1 MNDHES
7 TDQKLEFPRLLRRKI
22 TIPDRVPGYIHR
34 ANLVERTMHNDKRLT
49 AIRATAGFGKTTLL
63 AECCRTF
70 QRQGI
75 PTAWISVDEL
85 DSPALLDTYV
95 AFACYHAGLDLSKMS
110 VADDAHL
117 LPDNRTGLIVR
128 ELQGLGSPFV
138 IAFDEIERL
147 QHPEAVA
154 LLDFLVQRGPI
165 NLRVLLAGREIPK
178 GLNITTALLEG
189 VAESVDTEDLRFSE
203 AEIARFFELRLPREA
218 LVREINESAG
228 WPFALRVSRNTK
240 QTEINSDWIENTEY
254 PENWVESRLLSDLGA
269 DARRFVQEMSLFDWI
284 EASLV
289 NEVLERSDSLERIQ
303 SLKPLVGLISRVN
316 TSEGGAWHLHDLISE
331 HCADRLFREDRDR
344 FTSIHRR
351 IAIALAKRGE
361 TLLSMRHAMRSGDRN
376 LVGEILEN
384 AGGVRVWVL
393 QGLRELLEADQM
405 LSEDVIRE
413 RPRLKLV
420 RCIGHLMSGRPHDAR
435 LLYDQCPHPNNEKRE
450 NRTDSD
456 YAVENSFTRG
466 AMALYGGSPFGS
478 TWLQLAS
485 ERDSYAANSEVLDPR
500 SRGTLCYFSCVN
512 HFLKAEFDS
521 AVALI
526 NSTKELMHG
535 TYYLPFYSEILQGQL
550 EFISGLPKR
559 AEAKYQ
565 KAMRIAKRHL
575 IADPIAL
582 VSCQIVRHEVMLE
595 RSLTPKLAEYPGI
608 RNLLRRH
615 GMPFS
620 SFATISNLLIDLKLR
635 SGQVSQALTAT
646 EELIGF
652 LRSKGYTT
660 FSRLLAAL
668 RVSLL
673 VRLKRQ
679 DDAERAW
686 KSDGFQNEPSS
697 CVDLSNQS
705 WREMEAMAEARTLLL
720 IERERFDEAR
730 VVLDLFRKVS
740 KERKLVRVY
749 MRALGLSVLLAQ
761 RSGETGETV
770 SFLEEYLE
778 LFRETKYAW
787 SLLREIDDCVP
798 ALRQF
803 LLINENHGLQELAQ
817 TLLTSAEALSDERV
831 SSLSGRQLEI
841 LERLPYAKD
850 KQIAADLG
858 LSVHG
863 VRYHLRGIFSKL
875 GVTDRHTAVA
885 KAEQYG
891 LIAGENR
898 KDQ

>member
-7 TDQKLEFPRLLRRKI
+7 THLKIEFPRLLRRKI

-34 ANLVERTMHNDKRLT
+34 ANLVDRAMQKDKRLT
-49 AIRATAGFGKTTLL
+49 VIKATAGFGKTTLL

-70 QRQGI
+70 QTQAV

-85 DSPALLDTYV
+85 DNPTLLDTYI
-95 AFACYHAGLDLSKMS
+95 AFACHRAGLDLSNMS
-110 VADDAHL
+110 ATDDALL
-117 LPDNRTGLIVR
+117 LPDNRIGLIVR
-128 ELQGLGSPFV
+128 ELQDYGNPFV
-138 IAFDEIERL
+138 LAFDEIERL
-147 QHPEAVA
+147 QHPDAVA
-154 LLDFLVQRGPI
+154 LLNFLVQRGPT
-165 NLRVLLAGREIPK
+165 NLRILLAGREIPK
-178 GLNITTALLEG
+178 GLDITTALLEG

-218 LVREINESAG
+218 LLREINESAG

-240 QTEINSDWIENTEY
+240 QTEIDSDWIDNTEY
-254 PENWVESRLLSDLGA
+254 TENWVESRLLSDLNA
-269 DARRFVQEMSLFDWI
+269 DTRRFVLDLSLFDWI

-289 NEVLERSDSLERIQ
+289 DEVLELSDSLERIE
-303 SLKPLVGLISRVN
+303 SLKLLVGLFSRVN
-316 TSEGGAWHLHDLISE
+316 TSEGSVWYLHDLIRQ
-331 HCADRLFREDRDR
+331 HCADRLFREDLDR

-351 IAIALAKRGE
+351 LAIALANRGE
-361 TLLSMRHAMRSGDRN
+361 TLLSMRHATHSGDRN

-384 AGGVRVWVL
+384 AGGVRVWVS
-393 QGLRELLEADQM
+393 QSLRELLEADQM

-420 RCIGHLMSGRPHDAR
+420 RCIGLLMSGRPHDAR
-435 LLYDQCPHPNNEKRE
+435 LLYDQCPHPYNAKRE
-450 NRTDSD
+450 NQTNSD

-478 TWLQLAS
+478 SWLQSMS
-485 ERDSYAANSEVLDPR
+485 ERDVYAANSETLEPH
-500 SRGTLCYFSCVN
+500 SRGTMVYFHCVN
-512 HFLKAEFDS
+512 HFLKGEFDL

-526 NSTKELMHG
+526 DSTKELMHG
-535 TYYLPFYSEILQGQL
+535 TYYLPFYVEILHGQL
-550 EFISGLPKR
+550 EFIQGLPER
-559 AEAKYQ
+559 AEARYQ

-575 IADPIAL
+575 LVDPIAL
-582 VSCQIVRHEVMLE
+582 VSCQIVRQEVVLE
-595 RSLTPKLAEYPGI
+595 RSLTPMIAEQPGI
-608 RNLLRRH
+608 RNLLKRH

-620 SFATISNLLIDLKLR
+620 SFATICNLLIDLKLR

-646 EELIGF
+646 DELVGF
-652 LRSKGYTT
+652 LRGKGYTT

-673 VRLKRQ
+673 VRLETL
-679 DDAERAW
+679 DEAERAW
-686 KSDGFQNEPSS
+686 NSDGFSNAPSR

-705 WREMEAMAEARTLLL
+705 WREMEATAEARTLLL
-720 IERERFDEAR
+720 IGGERFDEAS
-730 VVLDLFRKVS
+730 VVLDLFRSIS
-740 KERKLVRVY
+740 KERKLTRVY

-761 RSGETGETV
+761 RTGEVGKTV
-770 SFLEEYLE
+770 SFLKEYLK
-778 LFRETKYAW
+778 LYRETKYAW

-798 ALRQF
+798 ALRRF
-803 LLINENHGLQELAQ
+803 LEVNENPGLHESAQ
-817 TLLTSAEALSDERV
+817 ALLHSAEELRNVRESTLSE
-831 SSLSGRQLEI
+831 RQLEI

-850 KQIAADLG
+850 KQIAADLK

-891 LIAGENR
+891 LIAGKNA

>member
-34 ANLVERTMHNDKRLT
+34 ANLVERAMHNDNRLT
-49 AIRATAGFGKTTLL
+49 VIRATAGFGKTTLL

-85 DSPALLDTYV
+85 DNPALLDTYV
-95 AFACYHAGLDLSKMS
+95 AFACYHAGLDLSNMS
-110 VADDAHL
+110 VADDAHV

-128 ELQGLGSPFV
+128 ELQDFEKPFV

-178 GLNITTALLEG
+178 GLNITTSLLEG

-218 LVREINESAG
+218 LLREINESAG

-240 QTEINSDWIENTEY
+240 QTEINSDWIENSEY
-254 PENWVESRLLSDLGA
+254 TENWVESRLLSDLSA
-269 DARRFVQEMSLFDWI
+269 DARRFVQHLSLFDWI

-289 NEVLERSDSLERIQ
+289 DEVLKLSDSLERIE
-303 SLKPLVGLISRVN
+303 SLKLLVGLFSRVN
-316 TSEGGAWHLHDLISE
+316 TSEGSVWRLHDLIRE

-344 FTSIHRR
+344 FTNIHRR
-351 IAIALAKRGE
+351 LATALAKRGE
-361 TLLSMRHAMRSGDRN
+361 TLLSMRHAMHSGDRN

-384 AGGVRVWVL
+384 AGGVRVWVS
-393 QGLRELLEADQM
+393 QGLRELLEADHM
-405 LSEDVIRE
+405 LNEDVIRE

-435 LLYDQCPHPNNEKRE
+435 LLYDQCPHPYNAKRE
-450 NRTDSD
+450 NQTNSD

-466 AMALYGGSPFGS
+466 AMALYGGSPLGS
-478 TWLQLAS
+478 TWLQSMS
-485 ERDSYAANSEVLDPR
+485 ERDLYTANSEVLDPR

-526 NSTKELMHG
+526 SSTKELMHG
-535 TYYLPFYSEILQGQL
+535 TYYLPFYSEILHGQL
-550 EFISGLPKR
+550 EFIQGLPER
-559 AEAKYQ
+559 AESRYQ

-575 IADPIAL
+575 LVDPIAL
-582 VSCQIVRHEVMLE
+582 VSCQIVRQEVVLE
-595 RSLTPKLAEYPGI
+595 RSLTPMIAEQPGI
-608 RNLLRRH
+608 RNLLKKH

-620 SFATISNLLIDLKLR
+620 SFATICNLLIDMKLR
-635 SGQVSQALTAT
+635 SGQVAQALTAT

-652 LRSKGYTT
+652 LRGKGYTT

-673 VRLKRQ
+673 VRLNRV
-679 DDAERAW
+679 DEAERAW
-686 KSDGFQNEPSS
+686 NSEGFSNDPSK
-697 CVDLSNQS
+697 CVDLSKQS
-705 WREMEAMAEARTLLL
+705 WREMEAMAEARILLL
-720 IERERFDEAR
+720 IGSARFDEAR
-730 VVLDLFRKVS
+730 IVLDLFRDLS
-740 KERKLVRVY
+740 RERNLTRVY
-749 MRALGLSVLLAQ
+749 MRALGLSVLLAH
-761 RSGETGETV
+761 RAGSVGETV
-770 SFLEEYLE
+770 IQLEEYLK
-778 LFRETKYAW
+778 LYRETKYAW

-803 LLINENHGLQELAQ
+803 LQINEHSELQELAQ
-817 TLLTSAEALSDERV
+817 TLLQSAEALGKERV
-831 SSLSGRQLEI
+831 STLSKRQLEI
-841 LERLPYAKD
+841 LERLPYTRD

-875 GVTDRHTAVA
+875 GVTDRNSAVA

-891 LIAGENR
+891 LNEGKKHE
-898 KDQ
+898 D